1 MLTGDANVF
10 FGYNYQQRQFA
21 DFSAWESQNWFMG
34 SAARDAGPGQL
45 TLMGM
50 LSLEPWTMDPMGSPQ
65 LFQTGESYQSVP
77 LVNYQHQ
84 HDFVM
89 GLGATWRVDRGSFA
103 YSIGADLVG
112 EPALGPT
119 AFMHRASARNNPQVP
134 LTHHYLDSTH
144 VTPGVLRGLFE
155 TGDFTFEAS
164 AFRGAEPDENRKNIE
179 TPQLD
184 SWSARV
190 GWTRGPWSA
199 QVSGGHLHAPEWFEP
214 YDVTRLTA
222 SVDFNGTAASRP
234 LSATLAWGENRQEV
248 VANGVSDGF
257 LLEWDYGLTPA
268 TFLYGRAEVTE
279 KELFG
284 LGLHPAGFQH
294 PHLYSHIDALTL
306 GLVRDLPLDPRAGR
320 LGIGGDV
327 TLYHMSA
334 DAEAFW
340 AGSHSYHVFLRWR
353 PSTMAHHHH

>member
-45 TLMGM
+45 TLMAM
-50 LSLEPWTMDPMGSPQ
+50 LSLEAWTMDPMGSPQ

-119 AFMHRASARNNPQVP
+119 AFMHRASAGENPTAP
-134 LTHHYLDSTH
+134 LSHHWQDSTH
-144 VTPGVLRGLFE
+144 ITNNVVTVGGGRGSFAV
-155 TGDFTFEAS
+155 EAS
-164 AFRGAEPDENRKNIE
+164 AFHGEEPDENRWGIDGGDI
-179 TPQLD
+179 D

-190 GWTRGPWSA
+190 TYRGRGPWSA
-199 QVSGGHLHAPEWFEP
+199 Q
-214 YDVTRLTA
+214 
-222 SVDFNGTAASRP
+222 
-234 LSATLAWGENRQEV
+234 LS
-248 VANGVSDGF
+248 
-257 LLEWDYGLTPA
+257 YGDI
-268 TFLYGRAEVTE
+268 E
-279 KELFG
+279 
-284 LGLHPAGFQH
+284 
-294 PHLYSHIDALTL
+294 
-306 GLVRDLPLDPRAGR
+306 DP
-320 LGIGGDV
+320 
-327 TLYHMSA
+327 
-334 DAEAFW
+334 
-340 AGSHSYHVFLRWR
+340 
-353 PSTMAHHHH
+353 